1 MHFLKPFFLHFFLN
15 FFWNPFFGTLFST
28 FFGGLFSISLSDF
41 YGNLFWHSFEYFFMG
56 INFHWHH
63 FEYFEKLQDYFV
75 HFFLAPSH
83 FFLFFYPSFQHAF
96 ENVWRGGWTFFWHH
110 LRSSKKYLNFFKLL
124 FDLFHTTFWGHFLAV
139 QDSSIGDLV
148 TH

>member
-1 MHFLKPFFLHFFLN
+1 MALL
-15 FFWNPFFGTLFST
+15 ST
-28 FFGGLFSISLSDF
+28 FFGDFFSISLLDF
-41 YGNLFWHSFEYFFMG
+41 FGNLFWHSFEYFFMG

-75 HFFLAPSH
+75 HFSLAPFH
-83 FFLFFYPSFQHAF
+83 FFLFFLPFFSARFLKTF
-96 ENVWRGGWTFFWHH
+96 GGWMNFFWHH